1 MCQILCRNLMTT
13 SDYVEEARDCV
24 LIAGGSRQPGE
35 TYDRLLWKAVERTGL
50 PYSRLW
56 SYLYRRI
63 RRPTADDMDRLRA
76 ARDREKALIK
86 ERWAHVA
93 LDNDWA
99 ETVSGFE
106 RLREDVEEGSVRS
119 GDAAPVQLAP
129 PPCDPS
135 RNPNQALGRLL
146 DAKAHR
152 VGAR

>member
-1 MCQILCRNLMTT
+1 MRQIFCRKLMTT
-13 SDYVEEARDCV
+13 TDYIEEARDCV
-24 LIAGGSRQPGE
+24 LIAGGNRQPGE
-35 TYDRLLWKAVERTGL
+35 TYDRLIWKAVERTGL

-56 SYLYRRI
+56 SYLYRRV

-99 ETVSGFE
+99 ETVAGFE
-106 RLREDVEEGSVRS
+106 RLREDVEEGAVCG
-119 GDAAPVQLAP
+119 GDASSLQLAP
-129 PPCDPS
+129 PPRDAGREPD
-135 RNPNQALGRLL
+135 QALGRLL